1 MGGVVKGAFGV
12 VKSVAKFGINMVKSV
27 IKDPL
32 PVIATI
38 ALGVYAPQ
46 IAGTLGLSKTWGATI
61 VNSVGRAAIAAANGG
76 KLSSIVAAGITPFIN
91 SPEFS
96 KVIGG
101 LGGGT
106 VGNALTSVKNF
117 IKTPLVDVFG
127 PDWGSTFAGAIGDS
141 SMAGLVA
148 AVSGE
153 DIAKAMGSEL
163 ATSIVGAGIS
173 KTWNTLKTEVPK
185 LLQTEADIDQKALDA
200 KILRDTTPTIGKVQS
215 LQYSINKNVSE
226 ANTLIEEY
234 NSIEKVAN
242 TYLEAA
248 NNATSQAEF
257 DANEQ
262 AYYAQARKLDSIAN
276 QINQL
281 YVPSI
286 NNEKAILEAEYNA
299 NKSVIDDYISRI
311 EEVGQLN
318 KSYELGMGKVLAEN
332 ADFKMTSAIARG
344 DFAEASKFYNDL
356 ENFNKGLLDI
366 DSNAITV
373 APSIDLNSQNLLKDI
388 FSTSDETLKN
398 QLIAQANLN
407 QQFNDIRTNAPVI
420 TPTPP
425 TVPETPAP
433 VEPTPVEPTPEQ
445 PSIVDAVAEAPTPTE
460 PTPTPPVEPTP
471 VQPTVPET
479 PAPVVPTPQPP
490 IVPETPVTDDRAP
503 GYADLPTLPE
513 EGIGQ
518 PAPPAPTTPTTPP
531 SGSGSSTIGNIVSGV
546 GNVAGN
552 ILENALIGAGT
563 NAVVNEIL
571 GNEPPRRPPINR
583 PRPPAKADVSTL
595 RPYTGSMFGQPTTP
609 TTPPAG
615 GLPTTPPA
623 KVDPL
628 TLTPYTGS
636 LSFLGQTTTPPTN
649 TTTQTPS
656 GGLQSNQ
663 TQTPP
668 TKVDVS
674 RLTPVSDTNL
684 LKSLGIA

>member
-1 MGGVVKGAFGV
+1 
-12 VKSVAKFGINMVKSV
+12 
-27 IKDPL
+27 
-32 PVIATI
+32 
-38 ALGVYAPQ
+38 
-46 IAGTLGLSKTWGATI
+46 
-61 VNSVGRAAIAAANGG
+61 
-76 KLSSIVAAGITPFIN
+76 
-91 SPEFS
+91 
-96 KVIGG
+96 
-101 LGGGT
+101 
-106 VGNALTSVKNF
+106 
-117 IKTPLVDVFG
+117 
-127 PDWGSTFAGAIGDS
+127 
-141 SMAGLVA
+141 
-148 AVSGE
+148 
-153 DIAKAMGSEL
+153 
-163 ATSIVGAGIS
+163 
-173 KTWNTLKTEVPK
+173 
-185 LLQTEADIDQKALDA
+185 
-200 KILRDTTPTIGKVQS
+200 
-215 LQYSINKNVSE
+215 
-226 ANTLIEEY
+226 
-234 NSIEKVAN
+234 
-242 TYLEAA
+242 
-248 NNATSQAEF
+248 
-257 DANEQ
+257 
-262 AYYAQARKLDSIAN
+262 
-276 QINQL
+276 
-281 YVPSI
+281 
-286 NNEKAILEAEYNA
+286 
-299 NKSVIDDYISRI
+299 
-311 EEVGQLN
+311 
-318 KSYELGMGKVLAEN
+318 
-332 ADFKMTSAIARG
+332 
-344 DFAEASKFYNDL
+344 
-356 ENFNKGLLDI
+356 
-366 DSNAITV
+366 
-373 APSIDLNSQNLLKDI
+373 
-388 FSTSDETLKN
+388 
-398 QLIAQANLN
+398 
-407 QQFNDIRTNAPVI
+407 
-420 TPTPP
+420 
-425 TVPETPAP
+425 
-433 VEPTPVEPTPEQ
+433 
-445 PSIVDAVAEAPTPTE
+445 
-460 PTPTPPVEPTP
+460 
-471 VQPTVPET
+471 
-479 PAPVVPTPQPP
+479 VPTPQPP